1 MDFVYYTYRENRTLF
16 GFSRRGFGG
25 DTMSTKYTCL
35 TRPYNSTNIMFE
47 IRNITPDDAGYY
59 NGGTTAYAAWWGG
72 GVVLIVSGKLYL
84 VVHYINP
91 FLLRRKLAFRWNLS
105 ITVFANFIYLV

>member
-1 MDFVYYTYRENRTLF
+1 MNLSWTAAFFPVAGRYFVYYTYRENRTLF

-25 DTMSTKYTCL
+25 DTMSTKYTYL
-35 TRPYNSTNIMFE
+35 ARPYNSTNIMFE
-47 IRNITPDDAGYY
+47 IRNITLDDAGYY

-84 VVHYINP
+84 CCALH
-91 FLLRRKLAFRWNLS
+91 
-105 ITVFANFIYLV
+105 